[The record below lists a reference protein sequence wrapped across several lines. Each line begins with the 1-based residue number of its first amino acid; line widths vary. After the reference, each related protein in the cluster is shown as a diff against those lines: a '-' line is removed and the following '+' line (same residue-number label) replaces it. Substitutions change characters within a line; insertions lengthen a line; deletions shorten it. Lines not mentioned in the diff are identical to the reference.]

1 MKRFAIDKQ
10 QGSFRVLT
18 NGASSQA
25 AVMTLEPG
33 ESTGLPDNEHPKSE
47 QWLYVIS
54 GIGRALVDKHRV
66 SLRENLLLLIEKNE
80 IHQIKNTGKKPLV
93 TLNFY
98 APSAYE
104 KDGEE

>member
-1 MKRFAIDKQ
+1 MKSFAIDKQ
-10 QGSFRVLT
+10 QGSFKVLT
-18 NGASSQA
+18 SAASSQA

-33 ESTGLPDNEHPKSE
+33 ESTGAPDNEHPDSE

-54 GIGRALVDKHRV
+54 GTGRALVDKHRV

-80 IHQIKNTGKKPLV
+80 LHQIKNTGQKPLV

-98 APSAYE
+98 APAAYE
-104 KDGEE
+104 GE